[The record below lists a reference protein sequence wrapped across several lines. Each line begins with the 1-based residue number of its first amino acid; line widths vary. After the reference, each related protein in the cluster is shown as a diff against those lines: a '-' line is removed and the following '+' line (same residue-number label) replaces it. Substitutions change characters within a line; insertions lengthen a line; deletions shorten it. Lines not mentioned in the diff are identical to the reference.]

1 MNKILSRESLINIQN
16 MPIQYVSS
24 FYFTSGVSKETIES
38 YISVIM
44 TNLGM
49 QVYGYNTQIDE
60 YFGEMS
66 RKGNKIKITLSLSK
80 TTTNKQTNIVISTM
94 NASHFEREKITKQLV
109 QMLKLFEET
118 KSIYKTKYYRAF

>member
-16 MPIQYVSS
+16 MPIQYVPS

-49 QVYGYNTQIDE
+49 QVYGYNTQFDE
-60 YFGEMS
+60 YFGERS
-66 RKGNKIKITLSLSK
+66 HKGNKIKITLSLSK

-94 NASHFEREKITKQLV
+94 NASHFESEKITKQLV